1 MIVKIKTFS
10 GETLY
15 IPEEDY
21 LKEVMYSEN
30 LEEREFG
37 VPSKQ
42 LNDVM
47 RRMPKAV
54 TAQTGHVIPKHNLR
68 QLRHTVQTGYNAGK
82 KGTMT
87 AEQAA
92 QRRGDFGGMF
102 GMKKRAASDA
112 RNIANTEIARA
123 DLLSRARQVRLG
135 AKQMPKSNTARYFQ

>member
-15 IPEEDY
+15 LPEEDY
-21 LKEVMYSEN
+21 LEELMYSD

-37 VPSKQ
+37 ISSNK
-42 LNDVM
+42 LNDIM

-54 TAQTGHVIPKHNLR
+54 TEQTGHVIPKHNLR
-68 QLRHTVQTGYNAGK
+68 QVRHSVQVGYNAGK

-92 QRRGDFGGMF
+92 QKRGDFG

-112 RNIANTEIARA
+112 RNIANTQIARA